1 MRLGASVQRK
11 RFRVGVAVVTMA
23 AALTTASAQA
33 TPPSHF
39 SEPVDF
45 TFQLNYFTAVCGFP
59 VFQSLVGTIN
69 TTLRY
74 DRSGNIVSEVDTQ
87 PGATVTYSSPASGKS
102 FSYPFASVLR
112 TDYTNGAAVGSEA
125 TSYGNGLNFMVPGL
139 PPEAGRAVFSGVV
152 VATTPNGVPIVAF
165 TGVIS
170 TSGHA
175 NDPDAVD
182 AAICAAL
189 AP

>member
-1 MRLGASVQRK
+1 MLRNRN
-11 RFRVGVAVVTMA
+11 RFRIGAALVAMA

-45 TFQLNYFTAVCGFP
+45 SFQLNYYTNLCGFP

-74 DRSGNIVSEVDTQ
+74 DKAGNVVSEIDTQ
-87 PGATVTYSSPASGKS
+87 PGATLTFSSPTKS
-102 FSYPFASVLR
+102 LSWPFATMVR
-112 TDYTNGAAVGSEA
+112 TDYTNGGAVGSEA
-125 TSYGNGLNFMVPGL
+125 TAYGSGLSIKAPG
-139 PPEAGRAVFSGVV
+139 ASADGGRVVFSAVV
-152 VATTPNGVPIVAF
+152 VATTPDGVPIVGF

-170 TSGHA
+170 SSAHPA
-175 NDPDAVD
+175 DPDAID